1 VTRRQERELREAQA
15 IVALVDGVL
24 KNWGI
29 EMHRG
34 EDLPGYDDDRE
45 HDEVYAL
52 IIDDDREPS
61 ERFAAQVGEGEAVEH
76 DEVYALIIDVAKEA
90 YAAAGNGRT
99 SGIDNSY
106 ERAAA
111 ELAQFDQT
119 RKDSN
124 E

>member
-1 VTRRQERELREAQA
+1 MTRRQERELREAQA

-24 KNWGI
+24 ENWGI

-34 EDLPGYDDDRE
+34 EDVPGY
-45 HDEVYAL
+45 V
-52 IIDDDREPS
+52 DDREPS

-90 YAAAGNGRT
+90 YAAAGRGRP
-99 SGIDNSY
+99 SGVDNSY

-119 RKDSN
+119 RKDFN